1 MKKKFLIGLLAVVMC
16 FALTGCGEE
25 KTSSGNNGETNTNGE
40 YQGDTKGDSDLKNVT
55 NSNYK
60 NVAKNV
66 FGITVSDNT
75 GWILKS
81 ASSPNKVNN
90 LVIEYTI
97 QDGNDAKA
105 ILEDYFNKC
114 SSVSNDGIYS
124 TEYDGNYSI
133 VKKEKYDDF
142 ATYFENDG
150 TNMDPLFQSMWIYDN
165 NGKSIQLTI
174 SINATKA
181 SITFG
186 LLG

>member
-1 MKKKFLIGLLAVVMC
+1 MKNKILVGLLVIIMC
-16 FALTGCGEE
+16 FAITGCGE
-25 KTSSGNNGETNTNGE
+25 KTNNGSE
-40 YQGDTKGDSDLKNVT
+40 YNGDTQGNSDLKNVT

-66 FGITVSDNT
+66 FGINLSDNT
-75 GWILKS
+75 GWTLNS

-90 LVIEYTI
+90 LVIEYTVKN
-97 QDGNDAKA
+97 GSDAKT

-114 SSVSNDGIYS
+114 KSVSTDGIYS

-133 VKKEKYDDF
+133 VKKDKFDDF
-142 ATYFENDG
+142 ATFFEKEG
-150 TNMDPLFQSMWIYDN
+150 TDMNPLYQTMWIYDN

-174 SINATKA
+174 SINESIAR
-181 SITFG
+181 ITFG